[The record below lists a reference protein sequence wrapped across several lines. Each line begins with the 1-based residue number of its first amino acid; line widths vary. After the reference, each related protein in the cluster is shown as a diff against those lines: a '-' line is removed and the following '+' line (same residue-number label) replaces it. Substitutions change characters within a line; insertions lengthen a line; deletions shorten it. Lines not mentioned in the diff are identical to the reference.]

1 VSSTSYTALG
11 GSRLAGRDDTIYWT
25 EADPSANGLHQ
36 IVAASLRGKTPVVQ
50 GIPLPP
56 ARMRGM
62 VATSSH
68 LVWHDGAMLRLA
80 RLDTGAVTHVDDHS
94 APGLAW
100 LTCLTA
106 DRVSAYYARASDG
119 GSALGRVD
127 ADGTTHELAVLAGTV
142 DQLVVAGEHLAWTL
156 HGASDVYVQRVGGT
170 PELLFSAK
178 EPFALCAAGADHLV
192 LAVGT
197 SLLRLG
203 LATGELVT
211 LAAELAAGW
220 PYAVAWHAGVAYIAR
235 HEIAVAGTR
244 LGSCLER
251 VDLANDTATIVH
263 APTAERTIDHLAA
276 NDHGAFCLERLRAG
290 ADLGVAITSPALPG
304 EVAPPHG
311 GAVSIVH
318 VTPTPVAR
326 TVIEQRGTRTGGG
339 IRIDASV
346 GRLRAGFVGEVT
358 SCAELVKRIAT
369 DAPHRLELLFAPA
382 SPGELWSSA
391 CIGRALPSVTS
402 FIVPNSGSLGQ
413 LVDVFTAMPALER
426 AFVVGELKLEPF
438 EHETLREL
446 HLESE
451 ILPLTFAKSFASCHF
466 AALERCALTFKR
478 ISTASLLKLVEALA
492 MVNAPTL
499 RTVHFGGLRGPD
511 QIRDVTSYLSERRAP
526 FGWELVSFNG
536 ALGGEEQWLDVV
548 ESIKPPGTL
557 RVALPLVDML
567 GAELAKAQQRRHRWL
582 VDVGDTGWA
591 PGDAR
596 AAASWI

>member
-1 VSSTSYTALG
+1 
-11 GSRLAGRDDTIYWT
+11 
-25 EADPSANGLHQ
+25 
-36 IVAASLRGKTPVVQ
+36 
-50 GIPLPP
+50 
-56 ARMRGM
+56 MRGM
-62 VATSSH
+62 VATASH

-80 RLDTGAVTHVDDHS
+80 RLDSGAVTHVDD
-94 APGLAW
+94 PGLAW

-106 DRVSAYYARASDG
+106 DRATAYFARASDG

-142 DQLVVAGEHLAWTL
+142 
-156 HGASDVYVQRVGGT
+156 VYVQRVGGT

-197 SLLRLG
+197 SLLRLA
-203 LATGELVT
+203 LATGEVVT

-235 HEIAVAGTR
+235 HEIAIAGTR

-251 VDLANDTATIVH
+251 IDLANDTATIVH

-276 NDHGAFCLERLRAG
+276 NDHGAFCVERLRAG
-290 ADLGVAITSPALPG
+290 EDVG
-304 EVAPPHG
+304 
-311 GAVSIVH
+311 VSIVH
-318 VTPTPVAR
+318 VTPTAVAR
-326 TVIEQRGTRTGGG
+326 TVIEQRGARTGGS

-369 DAPHRLELLFAPA
+369 EAPRRLELLFAPA

-391 CIGRALPSVTS
+391 CLGRTLPSVTS
-402 FIVPNSGSLGQ
+402 LIVPNSGSLGQ
-413 LVDVFTAMPALER
+413 LVDVFTAFPALER
-426 AFVVGELKLEPF
+426 AFVVGDLRLEPF
-438 EHETLREL
+438 EHAALREL
-446 HLESE
+446 QLEAE
-451 ILPLTFAKSFASCHF
+451 ILPQTFTKTFASCHF

-492 MVNAPTL
+492 MVNAPAL

-526 FGWELVSFNG
+526 FGWELASFNG

-548 ESIKPPGTL
+548 ESIKPPGAL
-557 RVALPLVDML
+557 RIALPLVDML
-567 GAELAKAQQRRHRWL
+567 GPELAKTQQRRHRWL
-582 VDVGDTGWA
+582 VDVAETGWA
-591 PGDAR
+591 PGDVR
-596 AAASWI
+596 ATASW